1 MKEGVERAP
10 KVVAGYQRDVRSRL
24 VLALMPGA
32 LAWGIGATT
41 LLFGLEPWLAHDP
54 ARYVRHRA
62 TFHAETAV
70 TRGAAPSALV
80 GIGAV
85 LCLLSPFVFAL
96 GLRSSLDN
104 DHYLL
109 FRTDGLAHRVRG
121 TLEIF
126 EWDDIDDAS
135 VDGEGHLV
143 IHMQD
148 ETFHVIEERFIG
160 ASAQD
165 LASKVREIRRK
176 AVWGLLPS

>member
-1 MKEGVERAP
+1 MNEGVDKAP
-10 KVVAGYQRDVRSRL
+10 KVVAGYQRDMRSRL
-24 VLALMPGA
+24 VIALIPGA

-41 LLFGLEPWLAHDP
+41 LLFGLEPWLEHDP

-62 TFHAETAV
+62 TFHAETEITQRAK
-70 TRGAAPSALV
+70 PSALV

-85 LCLLSPFVFAL
+85 LCLISPFVFAF

-121 TLEIF
+121 VLEVF
-126 EWDDIDDAS
+126 AWDDIEDAS
-135 VDGEGHLV
+135 VDAEGRLV
-143 IHMQD
+143 VHMRD
-148 ETFHVIEERFIG
+148 ETFHVIDARFIG
-160 ASAQD
+160 ISGEG

-176 AVWGLLPS
+176 AVWGLLAS